1 MRQLL
6 LTMVAA
12 AGLLLPPAIASGQN
26 INMSADDEAPNDC
39 ASLNVQFDDQPA
51 VRAEQSLTITK
62 SKGFIKMTAAR
73 HGGIR
78 VRGANRGDILVR
90 VCKAVPAE
98 GQGSGSAQ
106 LDRIVG
112 AVTGDAVTVTGPAHD
127 RWVAY
132 LLVDAPEGAMLD
144 LEATNGPLDVR
155 DFRGRVRATTMNGP
169 IGLANVAGEVSA
181 RAQNGPIGF
190 EGQAGKVD
198 LDTQNG
204 PIQVRLGGTKWDG
217 GGLTARAQNGPVDVA
232 VPRGYQSGVRVA
244 SEGHSPWSCKHAA
257 CDGGQRTWDERGR
270 QIDFGEGPRLVQ
282 ITTVNGPV
290 QINAADDSK

>member
-51 VRAEQSLTITK
+51 ARAEQSLTIAK
-62 SKGFIKMTAAR
+62 SQGFIKMRAAR
-73 HGGIR
+73 QGGIR
-78 VRGANRGDILVR
+78 VRGATRGDILVR

-98 GQGSGSAQ
+98 GHQ

-132 LLVDAPEGAMLD
+132 LLVDAPEGAMLN

-204 PIQVRLGGTKWDG
+204 PIQVRLAGTKWDG
-217 GGLTARAQNGPVDVA
+217 GGLTARAQNGPVDVE
-232 VPRGYQSGVRVA
+232 VPSGYQSGVRIA

-257 CDGGQRTWDERGR
+257 CNEGQRTWDERGR
-270 QIDFGEGPRLVQ
+270 QIDFGEGPRVVQ

-290 QINAADDSK
+290 QINAAEGSR

>member
-1 MRQLL
+1 MRQRLL
-6 LTMVAA
+6 AMFATA
-12 AGLLLPPAIASGQN
+12 LLFVSSAITRGQN
-26 INMSADDEAPNDC
+26 INIADDDAPNDC
-39 ASLNVQFDDQPA
+39 SSLKVHFDERPA
-51 VRAEQSLTITK
+51 LRAEQSLTVDTSQTFIT
-62 SKGFIKMTAAR
+62 MTAPR

-78 VRGANRGDILVR
+78 VRGANRREVFVR

-112 AVTGDAVTVTGPAHD
+112 TVTGTTVTVTGPAHD

-132 LLVDAPEGAMLD
+132 LLVDAPDGAMLD
-144 LEATNGPLDVR
+144 LEATNGPLDIR
-155 DFRGRVRATTMNGP
+155 DFRGRVRANTTNGP
-169 IGLANVAGEVSA
+169 IGLTNVAGEVTA

-190 EGQAGKVD
+190 EGRAGTID

-204 PIQVRLGGTKWDG
+204 PIQVRLAGTRWDG
-217 GGLTARAQNGPVDVA
+217 GGLNARAQNGPVDVA

-257 CDGGQRTWDERGR
+257 CDDGRRTWDERGR
-270 QIDFGEGPRLVQ
+270 QIEFGEGDRVVQ

-290 QINAADDSK
+290 QINDTDGSR